1 MRLRFDLVGG
11 LAVAAVLVVLLA
23 PSSAG
28 ANSPLLVTNTNDSGA
43 GSLRQAISD
52 ADAGGV
58 PSTIVFNIPA
68 SDPNF
73 NGQWFTIAPLST
85 LPALTAGGTTIDGS
99 TQTAF
104 TGNTNPAGPEIF
116 LDGRSQT
123 AGNGL
128 ALRSSSNVVED
139 LTVSGFP
146 GAPGPAIVV
155 AAGNGNIVRGD
166 YIGTD
171 PTGTVAVPNRSI
183 GIDINGADDT
193 IIGGTAP
200 GDGNVVSGN
209 AAGIHINAGDGTL
222 IEGNRVGTD
231 ASGTTAVPN
240 QGAGIGVDGGT
251 GAVIGG
257 TTVGARNIISGNGY
271 TGISADPGS
280 TGTVISGNYIGIDA
294 TGTVAVPNQDS
305 GVDVE
310 STNTLVGGTT
320 AEARNVI
327 SGNGVSGVAVN
338 GGANGAQVVGNYIG
352 TNASGTSAVGNALV
366 NCHCDPRY
374 VGLSVSGSNGQPSTI
389 TIGGAV
395 PGAGNLISG
404 NGGSAVGL
412 VNTGDTTI
420 RVEGNL
426 LGTDA
431 SGMQEIGDG
440 GVALFAN
447 VTNAVIGGTTA
458 EARNVIQAIF
468 IGVGST
474 GTDISGNYIDTN
486 ASGTAL
492 FSNAG
497 QGIGL
502 APGSAD
508 TLIGGTTPGAGNVIA
523 SGNAMAAV
531 AISSS
536 VSGTTIQGNLI
547 GTDPTGTHAI
557 GALGT
562 GIAIQGGSNTLI
574 GGLTPGAANVISGN
588 ANSTGV
594 SVDSGSASTV
604 IEGNYI
610 GTNQDGTSLPNGSGI
625 QLHSNG
631 STVEA
636 NTIADNLGVGIS
648 VDSGGTGNTI
658 RRNSILG
665 NDGLG
670 IDLGGDGVTLN
681 DCCGHIGPNDFEDYP
696 LLTSAQDSGQ
706 LVVQG
711 TLSAPDPQNALVD
724 LYGNVSA
731 DPSGFG
737 QGATYLGTVSPDTAG
752 NFTAT
757 LPAVAAGTFISAT
770 ATDASGDTSEF
781 SADVEATIS
790 VSGNKSCANTSLD
803 GYVIHGNVTVRSG
816 DSCSLAGSTITG
828 SLLATNPAVVSL
840 TGSTVDGNVQIV
852 GAGDP
857 PASTNT
863 ICSSRIHGSVLIL
876 GSARGASWQI
886 GGCPSGGNT
895 IGGNLQFVGNAAA
908 STISNNVVRG
918 DFLLVANPTAITISG
933 NGVGGDLQCEADRS
947 LAGGINWAGGDVHGQ
962 CRTIASSLLE
972 DLTFPPACPGPDGT
986 TVCQVRPFGAPT
998 SASAEQFI
1006 LFRIGDAEATQREC
1020 AGFQRA
1026 VAVTLAIDG
1035 RKVPATSLAC
1045 AFNASAPGWQADY
1058 RYLISPGGLPNGT
1071 HTLTATWKFH
1081 SSFTDED
1088 GTTRA
1093 GTVQTYTNTLTIG

>member
-155 AAGNGNIVRGD
+155 AAGDGNIVRGD
-166 YIGTD
+166 YVGTD

-183 GIDINGADDT
+183 GIDVNGADDT
-193 IIGGTAP
+193 VIGGTAP

-209 AAGIHINAGDGTL
+209 AAGIHVNAGDGTI

-240 QGAGIGVDGGT
+240 QGSGIGVDGGT
-251 GAVIGG
+251 GAIIGG
-257 TTVGARNIISGNGY
+257 TTAGARNIISGNGY

-280 TGTVISGNYIGIDA
+280 TGTVISGNYVGIDT
-294 TGTVAVPNQDS
+294 TGTVAVPNLDT

-310 STNTLVGGTT
+310 STNTVVGGTAAGAGNLISGNHGGGVNIVGT
-320 AEARNVI
+320 AGTIVQGNLIGTDATGTQAIGNGGGINVLGKYAINAPPGLELQDPATNTLIGGTTPAARNVI
-327 SGNGVSGVAVN
+327 SGNGSYGIQLLVTTTTAVEGNYIGTDAAGSSSLGNSSDGIRLAFSSDVTIGGTAPGAGNVISGNGTGHDCCGGTGAGLGVTGVDGLTVQGNLIGTDASGSYAVPN
-338 GGANGAQVVGNYIG
+338 VTGGVMFFGNNSPFIDTVIGGTDAADRNVISGNEEEGISANEGPAGSNAIQILGNYIG
-352 TNASGTSAVGNALV
+352 TNA
-366 NCHCDPRY
+366 
-374 VGLSVSGSNGQPSTI
+374 
-389 TIGGAV
+389 GGAGSV
-395 PGAGNLISG
+395 PNDGAGVT
-404 NGGSAVGL
+404 VG
-412 VNTGDTTI
+412 GDTT
-420 RVEGNL
+420 V
-426 LGTDA
+426 
-431 SGMQEIGDG
+431 Q
-440 GVALFAN
+440 
-447 VTNAVIGGTTA
+447 
-458 EARNVIQAIF
+458 
-468 IGVGST
+468 
-474 GTDISGNYIDTN
+474 
-486 ASGTAL
+486 
-492 FSNAG
+492 
-497 QGIGL
+497 
-502 APGSAD
+502 
-508 TLIGGTTPGAGNVIA
+508 
-523 SGNAMAAV
+523 GNA
-531 AISSS
+531 
-536 VSGTTIQGNLI
+536 
-547 GTDPTGTHAI
+547 
-557 GALGT
+557 
-562 GIAIQGGSNTLI
+562 
-574 GGLTPGAANVISGN
+574 
-588 ANSTGV
+588 
-594 SVDSGSASTV
+594 
-604 IEGNYI
+604 
-610 GTNQDGTSLPNGSGI
+610 
-625 QLHSNG
+625 
-631 STVEA
+631 
-636 NTIADNLGVGIS
+636 IADNAGAGV
-648 VDSGGTGNTI
+648 VVTAGTGNTI
-658 RRNSILG
+658 RENSIFG

-681 DCCGHIGPNDFEDYP
+681 DCCGHTGPNDFEDYP
-696 LLTSAQDSGQ
+696 VLTSVQDSGQ

-711 TLSAPDPQNALVD
+711 TLDTPDPQDALVD
-724 LYGNVSA
+724 LYGNASA

-737 QGATYLGTVSPDTAG
+737 QGATYLGTVSPDAAG

-770 ATDASGDTSEF
+770 ATDAAGNSSEF
-781 SADVEATIS
+781 SADGEATIS
-790 VSGNKSCANTSLD
+790 VSGNQTCANRSLD
-803 GYVIHGNVTVRSG
+803 GYVIHGNVTVRPG

-828 SLLATNPAVVSL
+828 SLQASGPGTISL
-840 TGSTVDGNVQIV
+840 IGSTVDGNVVIV

-863 ICSSRIHGSVLIL
+863 ICSSSIHGSVLIL
-876 GSARGASWQI
+876 GSARGAPWQI
-886 GGCPSGGNT
+886 GSCPSGGNT
-895 IGGNLQFVGNAAA
+895 IRGDFQFVGNSAA
-908 STISNNVVRG
+908 STISNNG
-918 DFLLVANPTAITISG
+918 I
-933 NGVGGDLQCEADRS
+933 GGDLQCDADRS
-947 LAGGINWAGGDVHGQ
+947 LTGTDNWAGGDVHGQ

-986 TVCQVRPFGAPT
+986 TVCQARPFGPPA
-998 SASAEQFI
+998 SASAGQFI
-1006 LFRIGDAEATQREC
+1006 LYRIGDAEATQREC
-1020 AGFQRA
+1020 TGFQRA
-1026 VAVTLAIDG
+1026 VTVTLAIDG

-1045 AFNASAPGWQADY
+1045 AFNAGAPGWQADY
-1058 RYLISPGGLPNGT
+1058 RYLIPPGGLPDGS

-1081 SSFTDED
+1081 LSFTDED

-1093 GTVQTYTNTLTIG
+1093 GTIQTYTNTLTIG